1 MEPSHAKRIVEA
13 LRKGIP
19 PDGYVRHFTVGRQCE
34 LRQLTERLQNPS
46 SGSVL
51 LKANYGSGKTHL
63 LRYIREHALGQGYA
77 VSTVTLDA
85 KAGIRFNR
93 MDQIL
98 GAICRGLEVPVF
110 PGRSG
115 IRPYFDFVMGQVN
128 ESEDVEFWNE
138 LSNGRKW
145 NYSSA
150 LESPAMFVA
159 FRAWFSKRP
168 AVQDLIEDWLRQPS
182 DYRTQRKQLYHALV
196 ANLNMLFKDPRDEWK
211 FYADEVFWFHTQAYA
226 QSWAAIR
233 DLDRLARASGL
244 KGVIVL
250 FDEFEDILTNI
261 SNRQHQNAAFW
272 NLFHF
277 FSGKLFP
284 GMTFYA
290 VTPEF
295 TEKCKLLLRRQA
307 QWDYNFYHFEE
318 LPTFQMSPLKLSELL
333 ELAQRIID
341 VHGIAYDWDVGA
353 AIESRPL
360 GGVVQQAAAVQIEDR
375 ARHTITAIVRT
386 LDDLREETE

>member
-1 MEPSHAKRIVEA
+1 MDPSHARRIVEA

-19 PDGYVRHFTVGRQCE
+19 PDGYVRRFTVGRASE
-34 LRQLTERLQNPS
+34 LKQLTERLQNPS

-63 LRYIREHALGQGYA
+63 LRYIREHALDQGYA

-98 GAICRGLEVPVF
+98 GAICRGLEVPGF
-110 PGRSG
+110 ASQKG
-115 IRPYFDFVMGQVN
+115 IRSFFDFVVRQVN
-128 ESEDVEFWNE
+128 ESEDVQFWNQ

-145 NYSSA
+145 DYSNT
-150 LESPAMFVA
+150 LDSPAMFVA
-159 FRAWFSKRP
+159 FRAWFSNRP
-168 AVQDLIEDWLRQPS
+168 VVQETIEDWLLQPWN
-182 DYRTQRKQLYHALV
+182 YRTQRQRLYLTLV
-196 ANLNMLFKDPRDEWK
+196 ANLSMLFRDPREEWK
-211 FYADEVFWFHTQAYA
+211 FYADEVFLFHTQGYA

-233 DLDRLARASGL
+233 DLDRLARAAGL
-244 KGVIVL
+244 RGLIIL
-250 FDEFEDILTNI
+250 FDEFEDVLTNM
-261 SNRQHQNAAFW
+261 SNRQHQDAAFW
-272 NLFHF
+272 NLVHF
-277 FSGKLFP
+277 FSGKFFA
-284 GMTFYA
+284 GMSFYA

-295 TEKCKLLLRRQA
+295 TEKCKVLLRRRG
-307 QWDYNFYHFEE
+307 QWDYSFYHFEA
-318 LPTFQMSPLKLSELL
+318 LPTFQMSPLSLMELL

-360 GGVVQQAAAVQIEDR
+360 GGVVQKAAAIQIEDR
-375 ARHTITAIVRT
+375 ARHTITTIVKT
-386 LDDLREETE
+386 LDDLREETG